1 MTVAAWLKAIAML
14 ITLLHNSVQAYRNW
28 QERQRGRLEVLL
40 ELRRKRDQ
48 EKAKADAI
56 RTEPVPSDDVTIIG
70 GL

>member
-14 ITLLHNSVQAYRNW
+14 ITLLHNGVQAYQNW

-40 ELRRKRDQ
+40 ELRQKRDQ

-56 RTEPVPSDDVTIIG
+56 RAEPVPPDDAAVISR
-70 GL
+70 L